1 MEGYSGTREGGS
13 GPTRRHSNTMT
24 GRLQPHWPH
33 PGGPDHNAVESSGRS
48 YFKTFRRPGPRVR
61 NLRYS
66 WKASRVGHLARFQ
79 LRRGTLDPAR
89 SWSHLFGFVS
99 SRIFQPLA
107 MLPCLRPSPTQV
119 CKVTLSP
126 LFGFL
131 WTVLCP
137 SHLPCSARPGTGRA
151 RPRTLGPG
159 PGPGGDAGPGP
170 RHTALWSLTRTGP
183 PEPSALWSLTRT
195 GPRGPSVRPL
205 GHDLRRAVRRGPLSC
220 PALLGA
226 SGCALLPLPTHPR
239 SGWPPPSPHRAG
251 RPS

>member
-48 YFKTFRRPGPRVR
+48 YFKTFPKTRAACSKFA
-61 NLRYS
+61 LF
-66 WKASRVGHLARFQ
+66 WKASRVGHLARSQ

-99 SRIFQPLA
+99 SKIFQPLA

-131 WTVLCP
+131 WTVLFP
-137 SHLPCSARPGTGRA
+137 SHLPCSARPGTGRPA
-151 RPRTLGPG
+151 PGPLGLGPIRGVTLGPG
-159 PGPGGDAGPGP
+159 PVTLPFGPSHGQGPLHHLPSGP
-170 RHTALWSLTRTGP
+170 SHGQGP
-183 PEPSALWSLTRT
+183 VDHLSGHSAMTFAEPSDAAL
-195 GPRGPSVRPL
+195 
-205 GHDLRRAVRRGPLSC
+205 
-220 PALLGA
+220 
-226 SGCALLPLPTHPR
+226 
-239 SGWPPPSPHRAG
+239 
-251 RPS
+251 

>member
-48 YFKTFRRPGPRVR
+48 YFKTFPKTRAACSKFALFLESKSRRPPRKISASSWHARSRQKLVTPIW
-61 NLRYS
+61 LRQQQDFS
-66 WKASRVGHLARFQ
+66 TPRHVTMPSPFTHPGLQGNPLSTVWLS
-79 LRRGTLDPAR
+79 LDCALSESPPLLCPAR
-89 SWSHLFGFVS
+89 DGS
-99 SRIFQPLA
+99 
-107 MLPCLRPSPTQV
+107 
-119 CKVTLSP
+119 
-126 LFGFL
+126 
-131 WTVLCP
+131 
-137 SHLPCSARPGTGRA
+137 A

-159 PGPGGDAGPGP
+159 PDPGGDAGPGP

-183 PEPSALWSLTRT
+183 PAPSALWSLTRT